1 MARLLLRPAT
11 LILIAANLVPIVGV
25 ILWGWDAFILLMLYW
40 LETAVIAFW
49 TTVRIAT
56 MPRDALG
63 DIKFDGSDKPAAPL
77 ALAAFFT
84 VHAGIF
90 MGVHFVFLWTLFSG
104 DWSQKIHGPRSFI
117 ELIVIDTGLWLPL
130 AVLFVVRGALIMFDS
145 IEPWLRRRFRIA
157 PARADERG
165 LLSPSETLLSGLYAR
180 IVVMQVTIIF
190 GAWFALLI
198 GTAGAYIFLIAIKT
212 AIDVALQIGGNALHA
227 AWLKA
232 KTKAESAPP

>member
-11 LILIAANLVPIVGV
+11 LILIAANLVPLIGV
-25 ILWGWDAFILLMLYW
+25 IFWGWDAFVLLMLYW

-49 TTVRIAT
+49 TIVRIAT

-63 DIKFDGSDKPAAPL
+63 DIKFEGAAQPSSPL

-90 MGVHFVFLWTLFSG
+90 MGVHFAFLWALFSG
-104 DWSQKIHGPRSFI
+104 DWPQKVHGPGGFVEQI
-117 ELIVIDTGLWLPL
+117 IIDTGLWLPL
-130 AVLFVVRGALIMFDS
+130 AVLFVVRGALMLFDS
-145 IEPWLRRRFRIA
+145 VEPWLQRTFRIA
-157 PARADERG
+157 PARAEGRSM
-165 LLSPSETLLSGLYAR
+165 LSPGESLLSGLYVR
-180 IVVMQVTIIF
+180 IVVMQVTIII

-198 GTAGAYIFLIAIKT
+198 GTAGAYVFLIAIKT

-232 KTKAESAPP
+232 KAEATPP